1 MSKTKA
7 TKRAAPEGAVPSP
20 SSEQF
25 EALFFG
31 PEADRREAVERYNRE
46 ALAYRISGDALHAWM
61 AYIDLRESG
70 QSIEPMAP
78 FFDAVAAAIVRVA
91 RNPESDWG
99 DYGKALRVRV
109 RARGDS
115 ALEQYKRDK
124 QNVEAILRLN
134 HIRQVR
140 KLVRSDFDQVAKAY
154 SLEPDTLQ
162 RIYKKNTKTPKA
174 AAHEQEADLATP
186 APTTVSPWPVGMW
199 RRGSTAT

>member
-140 KLVRSDFDQVAKAY
+140 KLVRSDFDQVARLTRSSRTRCNA
-154 SLEPDTLQ
+154 S
-162 RIYKKNTKTPKA
+162 TKRTPRLRKP
-174 AAHEQEADLATP
+174 LRTNRRR
-186 APTTVSPWPVGMW
+186 TW
-199 RRGSTAT
+199 RRLRRPP